1 MKKILYCALF
11 ACIIAFVFLLRK
23 REHMEDKPIEQRMTE
38 LEDEYKQLQ
47 AKLDSQEARMG
58 AAARQASDAQAF
70 LSVPVD

>member
-1 MKKILYCALF
+1 MLF
-11 ACIIAFVFLLRK
+11 SSIIAFMLLLRV
-23 REHMEDKPIEQRMTE
+23 REPMEDKPIEQRMTE

-47 AKLDSQEARMG
+47 VKIDSQESRMG

>member
-1 MKKILYCALF
+1 MRKILYVALF
-11 ACIIAFVFLLRK
+11 AFVIAFIFLLSK

-47 AKLDSQEARMG
+47 VKLDSQEARMG